1 MIIIGVMAAAIGL
14 TLIGISGNQVIGF
27 ASRKKE
33 YAMLHSCACGKK
45 DIIKMILVENGL
57 LFGISVLVAA
67 ILCVPVS
74 MLVQHIFIL
83 SDTGI
88 YVEPRYETMIISL
101 VILWIV
107 TMITALTPIRSLIKM
122 NTAME
127 MKYE

>member
-1 MIIIGVMAAAIGL
+1 
-14 TLIGISGNQVIGF
+14 
-27 ASRKKE
+27 
-33 YAMLHSCACGKK
+33 MLHSCACGKR
-45 DIIKMILVENGL
+45 DIIKMIFMENGL

-74 MLVQHIFIL
+74 MLVQHIFLL

-88 YVEPRYETMIISL
+88 FVQPRYETMIISL

-107 TMITALTPIRSLIKM
+107 TMITALTQIRSLIKM